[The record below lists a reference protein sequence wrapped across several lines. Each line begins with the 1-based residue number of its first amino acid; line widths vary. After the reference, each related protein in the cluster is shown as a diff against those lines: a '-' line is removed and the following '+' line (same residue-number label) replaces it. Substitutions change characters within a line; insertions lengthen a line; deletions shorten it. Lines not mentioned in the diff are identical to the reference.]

1 MFYQA
6 LNLLRINERDDL
18 RIKKMFTGRPT
29 VTGKLVVYYI
39 SSEFLKGADLGQL

>member
-18 RIKKMFTGRPT
+18 RIKQMFTGRPT

-39 SSEFLKGADLGQL
+39 SSKFLKGADLGQL